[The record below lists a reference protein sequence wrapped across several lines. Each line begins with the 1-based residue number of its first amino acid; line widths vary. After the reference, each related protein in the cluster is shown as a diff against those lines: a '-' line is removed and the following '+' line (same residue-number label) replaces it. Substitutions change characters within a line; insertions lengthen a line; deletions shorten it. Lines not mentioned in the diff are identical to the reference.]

1 MSKNRFFK
9 KAMVLASPLI
19 ALPLYLWSEIEEAKG
34 RGKVKE
40 LVYETN
46 VLLSSGTMLPHIKKK
61 AKGGE
66 DAYVISPDLSMVAMA
81 DGVGGWNR
89 KGIDPALFSNELV
102 KHYLA
107 NY

>member
-1 MSKNRFFK
+1 
-9 KAMVLASPLI
+9 
-19 ALPLYLWSEIEEAKG
+19 
-34 RGKVKE
+34 
-40 LVYETN
+40 
-46 VLLSSGTMLPHIKKK
+46 MLPHAKKK

-66 DAYVISPDLSMVAMA
+66 DAYAICPDLSMVAMA

-102 KHYLA
+102 KHFLN

>member
-1 MSKNRFFK
+1 
-9 KAMVLASPLI
+9 
-19 ALPLYLWSEIEEAKG
+19 
-34 RGKVKE
+34 
-40 LVYETN
+40 
-46 VLLSSGTMLPHIKKK
+46 MLPHVKKK

-102 KHYLA
+102 KHYLN